1 MATKRAKL
9 CLQRREDSTSG
20 HHCCVPQCKA
30 SARFNCVVSFHTFP
44 KDQELQKRWVAKIRR
59 ENLHITSHTRVC
71 SRHFLSTDL
80 IEPTNPDG
88 RRRLK
93 NGTVPLLFHWNNF
106 TFPSPEPDDSQGT
119 QQPDADTTQKE
130 DPLNDVHYPDHD
142 YCPTTEPKSSSS
154 VSVTMDIDQP
164 VNCNLIIDM
173 YWKLVKTLV
182 LYLWILKFKQMRLII
197 TRKSVFRHE
206 NIVPGSKW
214 LQLNWIFF
222 FFFFSN
228 CV

>member
-119 QQPDADTTQKE
+119 KQPDADTTQKE

-154 VSVTMDIDQP
+154 VPVTMDIDQP
-164 VNCNLIIDM
+164 VNCNLIID
-173 YWKLVKTLV
+173 
-182 LYLWILKFKQMRLII
+182 
-197 TRKSVFRHE
+197 E
-206 NIVPGSKW
+206 G
-214 LQLNWIFF
+214 
-222 FFFFSN
+222 
-228 CV
+228 C